1 MIAAIQSIVSIFAM
15 IFIGVLLAK
24 KKIFNDES
32 SSLFSKLVINLS
44 LPLLIMKNIVE
55 KFTKQ
60 SLIESGSG
68 LLVSFIA
75 IFLSYIIGMII
86 FKIIN
91 KEGKGNSIY
100 TMMFTFSN
108 TIFIGLPVC
117 ISVLGEGSI
126 PYALLYDF
134 ANSMI
139 FWTLAIY
146 KINEELSATNQNN
159 NGKNNILSKVLSPP
173 LLSFIFSLILVV
185 LNIRLPKFILDICG
199 YIGNI
204 TTPLSMFIIGTM
216 LANIDIKSYKFNL
229 TILFILLG
237 KFFIV
242 PGITIAALS
251 LFSTPALLKNTYVL
265 QASMPIM
272 TQTAIVAKNYNIA
285 AKETSYIVGLSTLL
299 SLLILPLY
307 VYIISTL

>member
-117 ISVLGEGSI
+117 ISVLGEDSI

-139 FWTLAIY
+139 FWTLGIY
-146 KINEELSATNQNN
+146 KINEELSTTNQGS
-159 NGKNNILSKVLSPP
+159 NGKNKVLSPP
-173 LLSFIFSLILVV
+173 LLSFIFSLTLVA
-185 LNIRLPKFILDICG
+185 LNIKLPKFILDICG

-242 PGITIAALS
+242 PGIIIAALS
-251 LFSTPALLKNTYVL
+251 LFSTPALLKSTYVL

-285 AKETSYIVGLSTLL
+285 EKETSYMVGLSTLL